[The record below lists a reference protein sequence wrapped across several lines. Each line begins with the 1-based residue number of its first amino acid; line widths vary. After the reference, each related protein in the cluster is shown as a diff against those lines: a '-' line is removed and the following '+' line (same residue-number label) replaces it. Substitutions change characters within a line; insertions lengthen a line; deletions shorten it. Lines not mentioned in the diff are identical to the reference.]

1 MSDHRL
7 NITFGWQFDAR
18 QGPLQQNSF
27 MSPHLGRQGLL
38 GLLELH
44 LGLAGP
50 PLSRSERVV
59 AYLAHLRRADD
70 GKRFYSKSLKV
81 DDVGVA
87 SKLLDWRDGWLLHG
101 WDGTARSATTGR
113 VWDLA
118 AVESMACGEV
128 PAGEAERLG
137 VVVQALAVRSV
148 PVESVVV
155 VDELSRL
162 PKAWRTVLALL
173 PVRER
178 ALEGQASAKG
188 STLGKLQAAARG
200 ALDAGQAD
208 EIPSAEDDGSV
219 LIVQSESVEMAAHW
233 LCELHRH
240 PAGEQVLICE
250 QRGLELDD
258 IFRARGVSVCGFDNH
273 SLNRPALLAL
283 PLAMAQLWAPVDVH
297 TVLQFLTH
305 PYGPIGRAAR
315 WRLAR
320 AYADSPGFGSRAW
333 ADAKAWIAGQENG
346 AKQLERVQLW
356 FDGPRWD
363 RLGGAPL
370 EAIVL
375 RVEGVLTALRGYM
388 AAPRDDTSSLA
399 RAASQA
405 EVALKA
411 LESLRKQGFDKLAAR
426 QVEQVLNQASAGA
439 GNPLAEPEVGCRRS
453 ASAAALSVEPADE
466 VLWWMP
472 SRLDLPSPAPWTKA
486 EREALAAAGVELPD
500 PAEELQSLAQDWM
513 RPLLAAR
520 ERFVLVLPPRSA
532 EEHPMS
538 QLVQRLL
545 PKMPVHNIEAMLK
558 GRECAPPAAAKPL
571 PRLKREYA
579 IAADMASRRD
589 YQSYSSL
596 SELFDNPA
604 VSVLRDAA
612 GLRSMTVLAVEDER
626 RLLGTLAHRL
636 LEQMFAESGVLGWH
650 EPQVRAWFEAHA
662 DALVDAEGAPLL
674 MPGFSV
680 VLHRFK
686 QTVCEGAVALLSHLR
701 DAGAVSV
708 RMEVKAD
715 GELFGVPVVGY
726 IDTLVELP
734 GGRTAAI
741 DLKWSGRDRYAERL
755 RTGTHLQ
762 LAVYTGLLEQCHGRA
777 PVEVGYFIFD
787 RCTLLASSDG
797 VFPRAQVCA
806 PPDGVTARTV
816 LAAARAS
823 WAWRQDQLAAHR
835 LELVD
840 LHLDALVDYQGPEGT
855 LPVNESGPWN
865 AEYVALLGWEDGA

>member
-1 MSDHRL
+1 MPDLRL

-27 MSPHLGRQGLL
+27 MSPHLGRLGLL

-50 PLSRSERVV
+50 PVSRSERVV
-59 AYLAHLRRADD
+59 GYLAHLREADD
-70 GKRFYSKSLKV
+70 GKRFYSRSLKV

-87 SKLLDWRDGWLLHG
+87 SKLLDWRDEWLLHG
-101 WDGTARSATTGR
+101 WNGTAGSAATGR

-118 AVESMACGEV
+118 TVEGTARGEV
-128 PAGEAERLG
+128 RPGEAERLG
-137 VVVQALAVRSV
+137 AVAKALAARSV

-155 VDELSRL
+155 VDEPHRL

-173 PVRER
+173 PVRVLT
-178 ALEGQASAKG
+178 LEGQASAKG
-188 STLGKLQAAARG
+188 RMLDKLQVAARG

-208 EIPSAEDDGSV
+208 EIPGAEDDGSV

-240 PAGEQVLICE
+240 PAREQVLICE
-250 QRGLELDD
+250 RGGLELDD
-258 IFRARGVSVCGFDNH
+258 IFRARGVSVCGFDKH

-283 PLAMAQLWAPVDVH
+283 PLALEQLWSPVDVH
-297 TVLQFLTH
+297 AVLQFLTH

-333 ADAKAWIAGQENG
+333 ADAKAWIADQENG
-346 AKQLERVQLW
+346 AKQLARLQLW

-363 RLGGAPL
+363 RLDGAPL
-370 EAIVL
+370 EAVVL
-375 RVEGVLTALRGYM
+375 RIEGILSALRGYM
-388 AAPRDDTSSLA
+388 ATPRDDTSSLA
-399 RAASQA
+399 KAASQA
-405 EVALKA
+405 EVVLKA

-426 QVEQVLNQASAGA
+426 QVEQLLNQATSGA

-453 ASAAALSVEPADE
+453 ASAAALAVEPADE
-466 VLWWMP
+466 VVWWMP
-472 SRLDLPSPAPWTKA
+472 SRPDLPSPAPWTSA

-500 PAEELQSLAQDWM
+500 PAAELQSLAKEWL

-532 EEHPMS
+532 EEHPVS
-538 QLVQRLL
+538 QLVQQLL
-545 PKMPVHNIEAMLK
+545 PKMPVYNIEAMLK
-558 GRECAPPAAAKPL
+558 GSECVAPTKANPL

-579 IAADMASRRD
+579 IAADMTSRRD
-589 YQSYSSL
+589 HHSYSSM

-604 VSVLRDAA
+604 ASVLNDAA
-612 GLRSMTVLAVEDER
+612 ALRSMTVLAVEDER

-636 LEQMFAESGVLGWH
+636 LEQMFAESGVLGWA
-650 EPQVRAWFEAHA
+650 EPQVRAWFDAHA
-662 DALVDAEGAPLL
+662 DALIEAEGAPLL

-686 QTVCEGAVALLSHLR
+686 QTAVHSAVALLGHLR

-708 RMEVKAD
+708 RMEVKVE
-715 GELFGVPVVGY
+715 GELFGVPVIGY

-734 GGRTAAI
+734 GERMAAL
-741 DLKWSGRDRYAERL
+741 DLKWGGRDRYAERL

-762 LAVYTGLLEQCHGRA
+762 LAVYSGLLEQRHGSA
-777 PVEVGYFIFD
+777 PAEVGYFIFD
-787 RCTLLASSDG
+787 RCMLLASTG
-797 VFPRAQVCA
+797 EVFPRAQVCA
-806 PPDGVTARTV
+806 PPEGVTWRSV

-823 WAWRQDQLAAHR
+823 WEWRQDQLAGHR

-840 LHLDALVDYQGPEGT
+840 LRLDALEDYQGPEGT

-865 AEYVALLGWEDGA
+865 AEYVALLGWEEGA

>member
-1 MSDHRL
+1 
-7 NITFGWQFDAR
+7 
-18 QGPLQQNSF
+18 

-50 PLSRSERVV
+50 PVSRSERVV

-118 AVESMACGEV
+118 AVESMARGEV
-128 PAGEAERLG
+128 PAGEAERLW

-155 VDELSRL
+155 VDELGRL

-173 PVRER
+173 PVRKQ
-178 ALEGQASAKG
+178 ALAGQASAKD
-188 STLGKLQAAARG
+188 STLGRLQAAARS
-200 ALDAGQAD
+200 ALGAGQAD
-208 EIPSAEDDGSV
+208 EILGAGDDGSV
-219 LIVQSESVEMAAHW
+219 LIVQSESVEVAAHW
-233 LCELHRH
+233 LCELQRH

-250 QRGLELDD
+250 QGGCELDD
-258 IFRARGVSVCGFDNH
+258 IFRARGVSVCGFDKH
-273 SLNRPALLAL
+273 SLNRPALLTL
-283 PLAMAQLWAPVDVH
+283 PLALEQLWSPVDVH
-297 TVLQFLTH
+297 AVLQFLTH

-333 ADAKAWIAGQENG
+333 GDAKAWIAGQENG
-346 AKQLERVQLW
+346 PKQLERVQQW

-363 RLGGAPL
+363 RVAGAPL
-370 EAIVL
+370 EAVVL
-375 RVEGVLTALRGYM
+375 RIEGVLTALRSYI

-426 QVEQVLNQASAGA
+426 QVEQLLHQASAGA
-439 GNPLAEPEVGCRRS
+439 ENPLAEPEVGCWRS
-453 ASAAALSVEPADE
+453 ASAAALAVEPADE

-472 SRLDLPSPAPWTKA
+472 SRPDLPSPAPWTKA
-486 EREALAAAGVELPD
+486 ERRALAAADIELPD
-500 PAEELQSLAQDWM
+500 PAEELQSLAQDWL

-520 ERFVLVLPPRSA
+520 ERFILVLPPRGA

-538 QLVQRLL
+538 QFVQRLL
-545 PKMPVHNIEAMLK
+545 PRMPVHDIEAMLK
-558 GRECAPPAAAKPL
+558 GSECVSPAAAKPL
-571 PRLKREYA
+571 PRLEREYA
-579 IAADMASRRD
+579 IAADMTSRRD
-589 YQSYSSL
+589 HQSYSSL

-604 VSVLRDAA
+604 VSVLKDAA

-636 LEQMFAESGVLGWH
+636 LEQMFAESGVLVWN
-650 EPQVRAWFEAHA
+650 EPQVRAWFDAHA
-662 DALVDAEGAPLL
+662 DALVYAEGAPLL
-674 MPGFSV
+674 MPGSSV
-680 VLHRFK
+680 VRHRFK
-686 QTVCEGAVALLSHLR
+686 QTAVHGALALLGHLR

-708 RMEVKAD
+708 RMEVKVD

-734 GGRTAAI
+734 GERMAAL
-741 DLKWSGRDRYAERL
+741 DLKWGGRDRYADRL
-755 RTGTHLQ
+755 RKGTHLQ
-762 LAVYTGLLEQCHGRA
+762 LAVYSGLLEQRHGRA
-777 PVEVGYFIFD
+777 PAEVGYFIFD
-787 RCTLLASSDG
+787 RCTLLASTG
-797 VFPRAQVCA
+797 EVFPRAQVCA
-806 PPDGVTARTV
+806 PPEGVTAKSV

-823 WAWRQDQLAAHR
+823 WKWRQDQLAGHK

-840 LHLDALVDYQGPEGT
+840 SRLGAIEDFQGPEGS

-865 AEYVALLGWEDGA
+865 AEYVALLGWGEGA